1 MSLGMAAAIKLY
13 YNNITLLRT
22 SQGEKIFTNP
32 DTGKPYAFNEL
43 FKQPELAEFIRNV
56 SVNATE
62 YFYNGTWADDMTSL
76 LQEKKGFIT
85 VDDMRRYQT
94 KWEEPVNTLYNGYD
108 VFASGND
115 WGGVELVEK
124 LHLMELAGIE
134 NLDLDLSNRLS
145 RDSAVAIWE
154 RIGSAE
160 KMKEV
165 NAVIKKLLGGKESMK
180 YFIHG
185 SDAVVAAD
193 KEGNVCSMIHTIN
206 SQMWGTGL
214 FVQGIALP
222 HSGAIFKSYVKQ
234 TSPGGRLP
242 AALQPAI
249 AFKPEESAQGRRPV
263 MALSVVGSSY
273 PIVVPQ
279 YVTSLLDSG
288 MNPKEAMES
297 PTFLSPGFT
306 DFFQAVPIE
315 EFSVA
320 ENVLQEVRDMGQGVT
335 EVEFS
340 KAFGPI
346 GLGVAL
352 TIDDNG
358 MMYGCT
364 HPLRRGFAE
373 GV

>member
-1 MSLGMAAAIKLY
+1 
-13 YNNITLLRT
+13 
-22 SQGEKIFTNP
+22 
-32 DTGKPYAFNEL
+32 
-43 FKQPELAEFIRNV
+43 
-56 SVNATE
+56 
-62 YFYNGTWADDMTSL
+62 MTSL

-124 LHLMELAGIE
+124 LHLMELAGIGQRPGSNYLTNATEFFWLASISRFSFFVSFFLHSAPNGLSILKE

-234 TSPGGRLP
+234 TSPGERLP